1 MKVVYIN
8 FLTIISFLNG
18 NVAILNYVYLC
29 ETIES
34 TYKENIIKLE
44 SLKL

>member
-1 MKVVYIN
+1 MKRYE
-8 FLTIISFLNG
+8 FLYQNILCENDIIAVMRIF
-18 NVAILNYVYLC
+18 C

-44 SLKL
+44 SLEL